1 MMGEIVFEEIQ
12 LNNGDFDD
20 MCGWEEFEISFE
32 EMQSIGIVRDDKSV
46 WGGLG
51 KALSRFGRRLTN

>member
-1 MMGEIVFEEIQ
+1 
-12 LNNGDFDD
+12 